1 MLPSHFRSGGGTDAD
16 PAASRRAGA
25 LLEARKKYGSK
36 NNPPPLGLI
45 ILTASCCLVLLFQ
58 LWLGGSSSRRRPSGA
73 LLDGVTPSQ
82 RRVLAAA
89 RRGAGAAHL
98 GAASRGEARQ
108 FPAPQLRNLV
118 LVACHSVYT
127 GLDYTHADEKSSWF
141 LLDYQK
147 VPGQTNSFVEHIQLG
162 VREAAADP
170 DSLLLF
176 SGGKTRKD
184 AGPRAEGEGYWLV
197 AEAAKW
203 WGNPQVRE
211 RAFTEDKARDSF
223 ENLLFGLCR
232 FYELTGRYPEFIV
245 VVGYEFKQRRFLDLH
260 RAALR
265 LPTDAFRYEGT
276 PALNT
281 AAIQGEEAT
290 AAAFEADPYGCHGQL
305 AAKRAQRDPF
315 AAGGYNG
322 DWCPDMAELLTYCGP
337 KVFDGPLPWD
347 GTV

>member
-1 MLPSHFRSGGGTDAD
+1 MLPSHYRSSGGTDAD
-16 PAASRRAGA
+16 AAASRRAGA
-25 LLEARKKYGSK
+25 LLEARKKYGNK
-36 NNPPPLGLI
+36 NNPQPLGLI
-45 ILTASCCLVLLFQ
+45 LLTASCCLVLLFQ
-58 LWLGGSSSRRRPSGA
+58 LWLSGSSSSGRTNGTLA
-73 LLDGVTPSQ
+73 DGVTPSQ

-89 RRGAGAAHL
+89 RRGAGAHL
-98 GAASRGEARQ
+98 GAASRNEARQ
-108 FPAPQLRNLV
+108 FPAPHLRNLV

-127 GLDYTHADEKSSWF
+127 GLDFTNSEEKSSWF

-147 VPGQTNSFVEHIQLG
+147 VPGQTHSFVEHIQLG

-203 WGNPQVRE
+203 YGNPQVRD

-245 VVGYEFKQRRFLDLH
+245 VVGYDFKQRRFLDLH

-265 LPTDAFRYEGT
+265 LPVEAFRYEGT
-276 PALNT
+276 PALNS
-281 AAIQGEEAT
+281 AAVQGEEAT

-322 DWCPDMAELLTYCGP
+322 DRCPDMAELLTYCGP

-347 GTV
+347 GTI